1 MWMSKF
7 LTRFV
12 LRTEAGCFPSPG
24 AITFSC
30 SNSHADGI
38 SEIIFILTNGAPNS
52 NNGSYCISSSVDNS
66 ILTSV
71 ISSKHLRNCG

>member
-24 AITFSC
+24 AITISC

-38 SEIIFILTNGAPNS
+38 SEIIFILTNGALNS